1 MDEARLPTELWVSAL
16 VRRAQIAGASAFI
29 LQRGDAERGDVLV
42 KVARLDGTAQAFVPS
57 FDLETGARIFS
68 DLALR
73 GVDSSEAEIDAYIR
87 RARDRDSD
95 LWVVEIED
103 REGRHFLVEP
113 VETPE
118 NNT

>member
-1 MDEARLPTELWVSAL
+1 M
-16 VRRAQIAGASAFI
+16 RRAFPQGS
-29 LQRGDAERGDVLV
+29 GCP
-42 KVARLDGTAQAFVPS
+42 RLCAVPS
-57 FDLETGARIFS
+57 LAVPRPSSSSAAMPSAGTCWSRSPGSTGRHKGLDTGARIFS

-73 GVDSSEAEIDAYIR
+73 GVGSGEAEIDAYIR